1 MSTTFAT
8 TIDKCRVCGTTHLE
22 SILPLGETPLANSL
36 LTTDD
41 LQRPEPTYPLDV
53 VFCPTC
59 SLVQITVTVPPEV
72 LFREYLYFSSF
83 SDTMLRHSR
92 EIVERLVRERGLGQ
106 KNLAVE
112 IASNDGYLLQYFVN
126 AGVPVLG
133 IEPAR
138 NIAQVAQERG
148 IRTLD
153 EFFNADLARELRA
166 HGELADVIFANN
178 VMAHVA
184 DLHGVVEG
192 IRILLKKDGV
202 AIIETPY
209 VKEMI
214 DRSEFDTIYHEHLC
228 YYSLTALDHLFR
240 MHELA
245 VSDVERLNIHGG
257 SLRLFVTHPGAA
269 GGREAV
275 RQLLAEESKWGVRRL
290 DFYQD
295 FADKVKRLQVT
306 LCDVLRG
313 LKAQGRRIA
322 AYGAAAKG
330 STLLNTFGIGSDL
343 IDFVVDRSTYKQGH
357 YMPGCHLP
365 IYAPTRLLEQMP
377 DYVLLLT
384 WNFADEI
391 LEQQAEYRRRG
402 GRFILSI
409 PEIKIV

>member
-1 MSTTFAT
+1 MSTTPFT
-8 TIDKCRVCGTTHLE
+8 LISNCRGCGAAHLE
-22 SILPLGETPLANSL
+22 PVLSLGAIPLANSL
-36 LTTDD
+36 LTTEQLD
-41 LQRPEPTYPLDV
+41 QPEPAYLLDL
-53 VFCPTC
+53 VFCPAC
-59 SLVQITVTVPPEV
+59 SLVQITATVPPETI
-72 LFREYLYFSSF
+72 FRDYLYFSSF
-83 SDTMLRHSR
+83 SDTMLRHSQ
-92 EIVERLVRERGLGQ
+92 EIVEQLMQDRRLG
-106 KNLAVE
+106 KDSLAVE

-126 AGVPVLG
+126 AGIPVLG

-138 NIAQVAQERG
+138 NVAKVAQERG
-148 IRTLD
+148 VPTIT
-153 EFFNADLARELRA
+153 EFFDANLARELQ
-166 HGELADVIFANN
+166 GQDKMADVIFANN

-192 IRILLKKDGV
+192 IHVLLKKDGV

-209 VKEMI
+209 VKDMI

-228 YYSLTALDHLFR
+228 YYSLTALDHLFKL
-240 MHELA
+240 HGLTI
-245 VSDVERLNIHGG
+245 SQVERLSIHGG

-269 GGREAV
+269 GDRRSV
-275 RQLLAEESKWGVRRL
+275 QQLLAEEASWGVRRL
-290 DFYQD
+290 DFYQS
-295 FADKVKRLQVT
+295 FANKVKSLQTT

-313 LKAQGRRIA
+313 LKSQNRHIA

-330 STLLNTFGIGSDL
+330 SVLLNTFGIGSDL

-365 IYAPTRLLEQMP
+365 IYAPAKLLESMP

-384 WNFADEI
+384 WNFAEEI